1 MNTQERL
8 HLDKM
13 IKENNVKDYTNEIR
27 KKKHSRPLALDLNTF
42 IEFNKRNLKL
52 KANNPDEFER
62 ILITKCQFMFVN
74 YTDIFNRLRKDELD
88 ITIFTQFINILRRI
102 EESEFD
108 QHEASFEV
116 GKLLKQIYIDSALRK
131 ANKLPDNK
139 EEKPSVEPK
148 NITWSD
154 YKKTSGV

>member
-13 IKENNVKDYTNEIR
+13 IKENNVKDYTKDIR
-27 KKKHSRPLALDLNTF
+27 EKKHSKPLELDLNTF

-88 ITIFTQFINILRRI
+88 ISIFKQFINILRRI
-102 EESEFD
+102 EESEYD

-116 GKLLKQIYIDSALRK
+116 GKLLKKIYIDSALRK
-131 ANKLPDNK
+131 ANKLEDNK
-139 EEKPSVEPK
+139 EEKLTIEPK
-148 NITWSD
+148 NISWRD
-154 YKKTSGV
+154 YKNKSGV

>member
-8 HLDKM
+8 QLDKM
-13 IKENNVKDYTNEIR
+13 IKENNVKDYTKDIR
-27 KKKHSRPLALDLNTF
+27 QKKHSVPLEKDLNTF
-42 IEFNKRNLKL
+42 VEFNKRNLKL

-62 ILITKCQFMFVN
+62 VLITKCQFMFVN

-88 ITIFTQFINILRRI
+88 IGVFRQFISILRRI
-102 EESEFD
+102 EDAEYD

-116 GKLLKQIYIDSALRK
+116 GKLLKKIYIDSALRK

-139 EEKPSVEPK
+139 QEKKSVEAK
-148 NITWSD
+148 NISWSE
-154 YKKTSGV
+154 YKRSRT